1 MITLEELFQK
11 DREAK
16 EKEKGKQRK
25 RASKKTETEAENQTE
40 PQDSGIENKKAIRED
55 KLQDKM
61 DWDLSENPEEIQ
73 SALLDNWKPYLIKD
87 CPPPKFKMPSNTYG
101 TPMREMLSKILTFV
115 DFAQRKRFKEIH
127 RGRYNGHHRRSH
139 HEAGSEG

>member
-61 DWDLSENPEEIQ
+61 DWDLSENPEEVQ
-73 SALLDNWKPYLIKD
+73 SAL
-87 CPPPKFKMPSNTYG
+87 
-101 TPMREMLSKILTFV
+101 
-115 DFAQRKRFKEIH
+115 
-127 RGRYNGHHRRSH
+127 
-139 HEAGSEG
+139 